1 VRSLVVS
8 TSSPYQFGV
17 DRSVDFRV
25 CLLVSNWVGS
35 YQGAV
40 LPESVFFLSLR
51 VCVDSEAW
59 ECGRVGYMHVTELDF
74 LCAFGI

>member
-40 LPESVFFLSLR
+40 LPESVFFCLYASVLTVR
-51 VCVDSEAW
+51 LGSVA
-59 ECGRVGYMHVTELDF
+59 G
-74 LCAFGI
+74 